1 MKMRGA
7 WVAFLFVI
15 LASPAAPGDAR
26 GRKPRLDLRL
36 TPRVAF
42 SPVSVVAIAELNGGD
57 DLEDFYC
64 PALEWEWG
72 DGARSEYEADCAPF
86 DSKESFDRRFFGHH
100 DYRIA
105 GDYSVKLTLRRSQRA
120 IAAVTNTVTIHPSY
134 GAR

>member
-1 MKMRGA
+1 MRRA
-7 WVAFLFVI
+7 WAAFFFLI

-26 GRKPRLDLRL
+26 ARKPRLDLRL

-57 DLEDFYC
+57 ELEEFYC

-72 DGARSEYEADCAPF
+72 DGARSEQESDCAPF
-86 DSKESFDRRFFGHH
+86 ESKEGFERRFFANHS
-100 DYRIA
+100 YRAA
-105 GDYSVKLTLRRSQRA
+105 GDYSVRVTLRRSQRA
-120 IAAVTNTVTIHPSY
+120 IAVVTNTVTVHPSY